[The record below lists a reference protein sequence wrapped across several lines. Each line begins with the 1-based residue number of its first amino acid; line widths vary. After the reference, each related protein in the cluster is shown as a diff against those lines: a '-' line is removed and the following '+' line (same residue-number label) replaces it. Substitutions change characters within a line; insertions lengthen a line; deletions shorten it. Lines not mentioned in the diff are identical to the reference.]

1 MNTREVVYLQLELH
15 EMLYFDNSL
24 ILQLV
29 VWCVVVTREV
39 SGFIT
44 LFVNIVDSAWR
55 CGRSSA

>member
-1 MNTREVVYLQLELH
+1 MYLQLELH